1 MRRFAIVG
9 VFAIALLFVVG
20 IAGASTPGAD
30 VRLTNDCHPDVS
42 PPSTVAT
49 ATCGVGYVSAYTLA
63 TGNAYTDQ
71 TLNECTVSRGREN
84 EPAVALDPRNT
95 DVLLGSSND
104 YCGVYN
110 RGAPAGAVGPIW
122 LGYYRSTD
130 QGASFTSSL
139 VPGYPDDTS
148 PYAALSQARTAS
160 AGDPVIAWD
169 NHGRAFFGSESSDDP
184 AGSVKTFGDVFVAR
198 FRNPAGPDA
207 PTAPGDQPAYYAKDG
222 LEYYGTTVVAK
233 GSSAPNLL
241 GKFNDKTAIEADRT
255 GGTCDGDVYFS
266 WSRFTGNGGVG
277 IYFSRSTDHGAT
289 FSSPMKL
296 TPSIHDVQFPDISVT
311 GNGHVYVTFRQFDGG
326 GKDPNAVMIAKSTD
340 CGKTFAAPQL
350 VTTFTPSDAQDVS
363 DPASMSIPQS
373 QLDDPAGEDGG
384 AAAGSVARDCGD
396 FNDHC
401 KSGFTFFR
409 RDTQIRSTADQ
420 LDTQAG
426 HEYVYMVY
434 DATKPTSVADSTT
447 TYSSAGTGK
456 VGQAA
461 TYFLRYDG
469 ADGSHSTPAV
479 IDNQAAGQQVFP
491 DISADGGTLHALW
504 WDSRMDPCKD
514 VQLPI
519 GNCAD
524 RSTTAS
530 LDVFAAKS
538 TDGGATWTGADVTD
552 TATKSDRVTDVT
564 TNPNYEQFDNRADP
578 FAGDYLWVTSLED
591 FSYGV
596 WTDWR
601 NTRAGVDPREATGDP
616 DADNAD
622 VYQQRHQIPVTDK
635 KGNTTN
641 TWSGDDD
648 PHGGGID
655 QNIYGDATP

>member
-1 MRRFAIVG
+1 MRRLVLVG
-9 VFAIALLFVVG
+9 MLAAAALFVVAL
-20 IAGASTPGAD
+20 AGASTPVTD

-42 PPSTVAT
+42 PPSTAAT

-71 TLNECTVSRGREN
+71 TLDECTVSRGREN

-184 AGSVKTFGDVFVAR
+184 AGSAKTFGDVFVAR
-198 FRNPAGPDA
+198 FENPAGADA
-207 PTAPGDQPAYYAKDG
+207 VDTTKDG
-222 LEYYGTTVVAK
+222 LAYRGTTVVAR

-255 GGTCDGDVYFS
+255 GGACDGNVYFS

-296 TPSIHDVQFPDISVT
+296 TPSVHDVQFPDISVT

-340 CGKTFAAPQL
+340 CGTTFAAPQL
-350 VTTFTPSDAQDVS
+350 VTTFIENDAQDERA
-363 DPASMSIPQS
+363 PEPIPQPQS
-373 QLDDPAGEDGG
+373 QPDDPFFHDEAGTE
-384 AAAGSVARDCGD
+384 GSPSTARDCGD
-396 FNDHC
+396 FADAC
-401 KSGFTFFR
+401 TSGFTFFR
-409 RDTQIRSTADQ
+409 RDTQVRSTADQ
-420 LDTQAG
+420 LDSR
-426 HEYVYMVY
+426 EWVYIVY
-434 DATKPTSVADSTT
+434 DATKPGSETT
-447 TYSSAGTGK
+447 TTSTYHTMEPGE

-461 TYFLRYDG
+461 TFFVRYDG
-469 ADGSHSTPAV
+469 SNGSHTTPTV
-479 IDNQAAGQQVFP
+479 IDNQGTGHQVFP
-491 DISADGGTLHALW
+491 DISADGGTLHAIW
-504 WDSRMDPCKD
+504 WDSRLDSCYS
-514 VQLPI
+514 VLRPI
-519 GNCAD
+519 GNCAN
-524 RSTTAS
+524 RTTVPS

-538 TDGGATWTGADVTD
+538 TDQGDTWAGKA
-552 TATKSDRVTDVT
+552 RVTDVST
-564 TNPNYEQFDNRADP
+564 IPNYEQFDNRAVP
-578 FAGDYLWVTSLED
+578 FAGDYLWVTSLGD
-591 FSYGV
+591 TAFAV

-601 NTRAGVDPREATGDP
+601 NTVRGTDPREAPEDE
-616 DADNAD
+616 DAGTAD
-622 VYQQRHQIPVTDK
+622 VKQCRVTIPVTDK
-635 KGNTTN
+635 KGNTIN
-641 TWSGDDD
+641 TWSGDQC
-648 PHGGGID
+648 PHLGGLD
-655 QNIYGDATP
+655 QDIYGDQAP